1 MERYTP
7 REIIEQCILRW
18 QVSKEDATIQEVTE
32 LRHCIEAAETILAE
46 FEMEGY

>member
-1 MERYTP
+1 MEKHTP

-18 QVSKEDATIQEVTE
+18 QVSKENATIQEVTE
-32 LRHCIEAAETILAE
+32 LRYHIQAAQTILAE